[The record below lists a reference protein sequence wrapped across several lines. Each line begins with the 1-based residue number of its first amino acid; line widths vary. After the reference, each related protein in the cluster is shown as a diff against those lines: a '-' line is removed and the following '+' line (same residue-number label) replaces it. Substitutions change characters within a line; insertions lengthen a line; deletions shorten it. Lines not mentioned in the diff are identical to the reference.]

1 MLGSTKTYLRG
12 LSQFNKVLIM
22 AAVDVAVLS
31 VVVLASYMLRV
42 SAFEMPPTNKLP
54 LYFIAPV
61 LSIAFMYLAG
71 IYRHVSR
78 NFSTH
83 NEVRL
88 LASQLAVPVLW
99 SLLLFL
105 NGTVGFARSVV
116 LIYLIL
122 SILSLVLV
130 RRLAAYVFADQG
142 VAVPHRE
149 RIPVVV
155 YGAGKEGTI
164 LVDALNRQGRYR
176 PVAFLDTD
184 YTLVGRT
191 ANGLK
196 IKSIEE
202 LDKLVSKYAPQEV
215 IVAKPNLNRAHR
227 RVLVEKLIQ
236 KGLVVKIAPDLE
248 DITDG
253 RIRISDIRSIRVED
267 LLGRDPV
274 PPDPS
279 KMQSVIKDQV
289 VMITGAG
296 GSIGS
301 ELVRQAS
308 EYSPGSLFWLR
319 TVSLHCSRFI
329 EKLKTKENRL
339 TLS

>member
-1 MLGSTKTYLRG
+1 M
-12 LSQFNKVLIM
+12 
-22 AAVDVAVLS
+22 
-31 VVVLASYMLRV
+31 RV
-42 SAFEMPPTNKLP
+42 SAIELPSTNKLP
-54 LYFIAPV
+54 LYFIAPI
-61 LSIAFMYLAG
+61 LSIAFMYVAG

-88 LASQLAVPVLW
+88 LVSQLAVPVIWALI
-99 SLLLFL
+99 LFG

-116 LIYLIL
+116 LIYFIL
-122 SILSLVLV
+122 SILALVLV
-130 RRLAAYVFADQG
+130 RRLAAYVFSDQR

-149 RIPVVV
+149 RIPVII
-155 YGAGKEGTI
+155 YGAGKEGTM

-202 LDKLVSKYAPQEV
+202 LDKVISKYAPQEV

-227 RVLVEKLIQ
+227 RVLVEKIIQ

-274 PPDPS
+274 PPDKS

-308 EYSPGSLFWLR
+308 EYAPSKLVLVENNEFALFEIHREIENKRNFANFELIAILADVQSKSKMVQDHER
-319 TVSLHCSRFI
+319 TWGDCCYPCR
-329 EKLKTKENRL
+329 RL
-339 TLS
+339 